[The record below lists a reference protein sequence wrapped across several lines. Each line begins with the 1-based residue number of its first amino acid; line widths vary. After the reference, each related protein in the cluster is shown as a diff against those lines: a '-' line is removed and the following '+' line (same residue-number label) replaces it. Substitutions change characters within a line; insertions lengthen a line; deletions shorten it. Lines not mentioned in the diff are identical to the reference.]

1 MERAGKSFEVRPQL
15 HVLTSADY
23 GSHMEPPLLVLESH
37 WRRSFEALGLAVPQ
51 GIFQALVERY
61 HEPQRAYHTLQHIG
75 ECISHL
81 TSVRSA
87 PAEVAVAVWFHDA
100 IYNPQASDN
109 EKRSAA
115 WARAV
120 LGDAPVGRAVETM
133 ILATKHEAVPQD
145 AASRL
150 LVDIDL
156 AILAAPE
163 PRYSEYEAQIRKEYS
178 FIDDA
183 TWRIERQNV
192 LRSFSN
198 RAYIYGSAEFRAL
211 ETRARRNLERS
222 INALIVGKK

>member
-1 MERAGKSFEVRPQL
+1 
-15 HVLTSADY
+15 
-23 GSHMEPPLLVLESH
+23 MEPPLPVLESH

-51 GIFQALVERY
+51 GVFQALVERY
-61 HEPQRAYHTLQHIG
+61 HEPHRAYHTLQHIG

-87 PAEVAVAVWFHDA
+87 PAEVALAVWFHDA
-100 IYNPQASDN
+100 IYNPRASDN

-120 LGDAPVGRAVETM
+120 LGDTPVARKIETM
-133 ILATKHEAVPQD
+133 ILATKHEAAPQD

-163 PRYSEYEAQIRKEYS
+163 PRYSEYEAQIRKEYA
-178 FIDDA
+178 FVDDA
-183 TWRIERQNV
+183 TWRIERQKV
-192 LRSFSN
+192 LQSFAG
-198 RAYIYGSAEFRAL
+198 RAFIYGSPEFRAL

-222 INALIVGKK
+222 INALIVGKT

>member
-1 MERAGKSFEVRPQL
+1 
-15 HVLTSADY
+15 
-23 GSHMEPPLLVLESH
+23 MEPLLPVLESH

-61 HEPQRAYHTLQHIG
+61 HEPHRAYHTLQHIG
-75 ECISHL
+75 EGIGHL

-87 PAEVAVAVWFHDA
+87 PAEVAVAVWCHDA
-100 IYNPQASDN
+100 IYNPRASDN
-109 EKRSAA
+109 ERRSAA

-120 LGDAPVGRAVETM
+120 LGDTPVARKVETM
-133 ILATKHEAVPQD
+133 ILATKQEAVPQD

-163 PRYSEYEAQIRKEYS
+163 PRYSEYEAQIRKEYA
-178 FIDDA
+178 FVDA
-183 TWRIERQNV
+183 AAWRVERQKM
-192 LRSFSN
+192 LRSFSD
-198 RAYIYGSAEFRAL
+198 RAFIYGSPEFRNL